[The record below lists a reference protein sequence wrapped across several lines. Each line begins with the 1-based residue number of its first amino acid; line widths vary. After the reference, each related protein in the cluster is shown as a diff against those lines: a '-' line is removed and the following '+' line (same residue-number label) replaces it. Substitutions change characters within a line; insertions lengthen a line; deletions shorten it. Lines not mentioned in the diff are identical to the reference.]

1 MHNKLTRRDFWT
13 LPVLVALLGILALMS
28 LQSGHWWGDDYAGYL
43 NEAIAI
49 SEGRLDEQIHLNVM
63 MHPSPMTFLEE
74 DADTLT
80 YVWGYPLILSVIH
93 RFVGY
98 DTWNY
103 SSLIFYKLPGVCALA
118 ALGGL
123 LFVFYRRHFSYFPSL
138 VLSLLFCLNPQ
149 FFSEVNNLSPE
160 LPFLFCFVLGLWL
173 VEVMLDQQR
182 LLRRIPLMIALG
194 VALWASCILRLNGTA
209 LIAFVALAHFIGI
222 LRTVPKTKR
231 LLFDLVPYVICGL
244 LLLVSYSIFP
254 APTSNHSDVGKLAF
268 STLWANIRYY
278 FQLLIGWFSSL
289 FSRSTDGVFYAKA
302 LGYLMFGWMVLGIG
316 EKGIRKNLHL
326 TLIILSTFATVCLLD
341 YRQGLR
347 YLYTILP
354 YALFFA
360 AHGAAVFFNRLSSH
374 VDSFLRSRS
383 RWTAF
388 AVGLLVTVT
397 MLAATTQQ
405 AITSFRTRGDALP
418 DLNPYSTYAVDTY
431 RYIQSD
437 TDEESVIAFY
447 KPRSLY
453 LNTGRLSFKPQL
465 AADLVVN
472 PDAFL
477 PYQPHY
483 RPLTDADYVLFFDDW
498 NHDEYQR
505 VLTELDGSA
514 LLEPVYKNKYFELY
528 KIV

>member
-49 SEGRLDEQIHLNVM
+49 SEGRLDEQVHLNVM

-123 LFVFYRRHFSYFPSL
+123 LFLFYRRRFSYFPSL

-149 FFSEVNNLSPE
+149 FFSEVNNISPE

-182 LLRRIPLMIALG
+182 LLRRILLMIALG
-194 VALWASCILRLNGTA
+194 AALWASCILRLNGTA

-222 LRTVPKTKR
+222 FRTVPKTKR

-289 FSRSTDGVFYAKA
+289 FSPTTDGIFYAKA
-302 LGYLMFGWMVLGIG
+302 SGYLMFGFMLLGIWK
-316 EKGIRKNLHL
+316 KGFRKNFHL
-326 TLIILSTFATVCLLD
+326 TLIILSTFVTVCLLD
-341 YRQGLR
+341 YQQGLR

-354 YALFFA
+354 FALLFA
-360 AHGAAVFFNRLSSH
+360 AHGAAVFFSKLSSH

-383 RWTAF
+383 RLTAF
-388 AVGLLVTVT
+388 AVSLLVAIT
-397 MLAATTQQ
+397 MFGSTSQQ
-405 AITSFRTRGDALP
+405 ALTCFRTRGDALP

-453 LNTGRLSFKPQL
+453 LNTGRLSFKPQI
-465 AADLVVN
+465 AAELVVN

-483 RPLTDADYVLFFDDW
+483 RPLTDADYVLFFDDR

-505 VLTELDGSA
+505 VVTELNGTA
-514 LLEPVYKNKYFELY
+514 LLEPVYENKYFELY

>member
-123 LFVFYRRHFSYFPSL
+123 LFLFYRRHFSYFPSL

-149 FFSEVNNLSPE
+149 FFSEVNNISPE
-160 LPFLFCFVLGLWL
+160 LPFLFCFVLCLWL
-173 VEVMLDQQR
+173 VEVILDQQR
-182 LLRRIPLMIALG
+182 LLRRILLMIALG
-194 VALWASCILRLNGTA
+194 AALWASCILRLNGTA
-209 LIAFVALAHFIGI
+209 LIAFVALAHFIRI
-222 LRTVPKTKR
+222 FRTVPKTKR

-268 STLWANIRYY
+268 STLYANFIYY
-278 FQLLIGWFSSL
+278 FNVLISWFTFL
-289 FSRSTDGVFYAKA
+289 FSRTSDGLFHATA
-302 LGYLMFGWMVLGIG
+302 TGYFMFIFMLLGIWK
-316 EKGIRKNLHL
+316 KGFRENTHL
-326 TLIILSTFATVCLLD
+326 TLIVLSTFVTVCLLD
-341 YRQGLR
+341 YQQGLR
-347 YLYTILP
+347 YIHTLLP
-354 YALFFA
+354 AALLFA
-360 AHGAAVFFNRLSSH
+360 AYGAAAFFNSLLSH

-383 RWTAF
+383 CWVA
-388 AVGLLVTVT
+388 LVVCMLVLTT
-397 MLAATTQQ
+397 MLGSTTQQ
-405 AITSFRTRGDALP
+405 AITNFRTRGDELP
-418 DLNPYSTYAVDTY
+418 DLNSYSTYAVDVF
-431 RYIQSD
+431 RYIQTE
-437 TDEESVIAFY
+437 TDDDSVIAFY
-447 KPRSLY
+447 KPRALY
-453 LNTGRLSFKPQL
+453 LNTGRLSFKPQI
-465 AADLVVN
+465 APDLVVN
-472 PDAFL
+472 LDAFL
-477 PYQPHY
+477 PYQPRY
-483 RPLTDADYVLFFDDW
+483 KPLTDADYILFFLDFS
-498 NHDEYQR
+498 HDEYQR
-505 VLTELDGSA
+505 VVTELNGTA
-514 LLEPVYKNKYFELY
+514 LLEPVYENNYFELY